1 MIRMGD
7 EFKFPRVPSR
17 CKRVHRSKL
26 DENVVLGII
35 KEYEVEKASHAQI
48 SDKFK
53 VSRVLV
59 HQILKGHKQDPAF
72 LDTFFA
78 AKKARQAK
86 VEAIVEVTSGFQS
99 RNQMIWR
106 ASQIQD
112 EVQRTADVRVKH
124 SLVSGVLRN
133 VFNMKYKKVKKV
145 AYQANSDR
153 CLILRQ
159 LYAKVMIEQ
168 LSKGKRV
175 ICIDETWISETDFR
189 RRKWRQSGT
198 TNSIAERTVKPR
210 ISMITAIDTDGHIY
224 NSLTQVNTDSDVF
237 MLFLAKLT
245 NKLYTEDSSY
255 KQNCILLLDGAA
267 YHRSDE
273 VRKFFCQIGVQII
286 LAGPYGYD
294 SMVCELFFSALKRVN
309 LNPTFDKTSKM

>member
-1 MIRMGD
+1 
-7 EFKFPRVPSR
+7 
-17 CKRVHRSKL
+17 
-26 DENVVLGII
+26 
-35 KEYEVEKASHAQI
+35 
-48 SDKFK
+48 
-53 VSRVLV
+53 
-59 HQILKGHKQDPAF
+59 
-72 LDTFFA
+72 
-78 AKKARQAK
+78 
-86 VEAIVEVTSGFQS
+86 
-99 RNQMIWR
+99 
-106 ASQIQD
+106 
-112 EVQRTADVRVKH
+112 
-124 SLVSGVLRN
+124 
-133 VFNMKYKKVKKV
+133 
-145 AYQANSDR
+145 
-153 CLILRQ
+153 
-159 LYAKVMIEQ
+159 
-168 LSKGKRV
+168 V

-189 RRKWRQSGT
+189 RRKWRPNGT

-245 NKLYTEDSSY
+245 NKLYTEDSNY

-273 VRKFFCQIGVQII
+273 VRKFVCQIGVQII